1 MNESIIKKFKPASFR
16 QLGLTLFIVFI
27 AVVVSMRNPSF
38 MTFENISDMLTNTAI
53 LGILAVGMM
62 MVILTGGI
70 DLSIGANMAVTGM
83 VVAMHIAAVPSIPPV
98 LAILEGVAI
107 GAACGALIGILVS
120 RFNVLPIIASLG
132 MCYIYRGIT
141 FLVSGGK
148 WIGADK
154 MSVEFKKVATGSIL
168 GINNLIVI
176 AIIVFVVFGYFLNYT
191 RTGRRI
197 YAVGS
202 NVEAASISGINV
214 AGITSLVYL
223 LMGALAGLG
232 GVLWVAKFASAQ
244 PDTATGYEINVIAAC
259 VMGGV
264 SVSGGSGKITGVLMG
279 TLLLGIINNALPLI
293 NVSPFWQNAIQGA
306 VIFTAI
312 LVNVLVK
319 RRGDR
324 RALEGRKI

>member
-1 MNESIIKKFKPASFR
+1 MNGTKRGFKLSGFR
-16 QLGLTLFIVFI
+16 QLGLLAFI
-27 AVVVSMRNPSF
+27 VVVSIAVSIRNKSF
-38 MTFENISDMLTNTAI
+38 FTAGNVSDMLTNTAI

-70 DLSIGANMAVTGM
+70 DLSIGSNMAATGM
-83 VVAMHIAAVPSIPPV
+83 IVAIHIAASPGIPPFV
-98 LAILEGVAI
+98 AILEGVAI
-107 GAACGALIGILVS
+107 GGVCGAIIGLLVS
-120 RFNVLPIIASLG
+120 RGNVLPIIASLG
-132 MCYIYRGIT
+132 MNYIYRGIT

-154 MSVEFKKVATGSIL
+154 MSTAFKQVATGSFL
-168 GINNLIVI
+168 KINNLIWI
-176 AIIVFVVFGYFLNYT
+176 AAIVFIGFAYFLNYV
-191 RTGRRI
+191 RLGRRI

-202 NVEAASISGINV
+202 NVEAASVSGIGVANV
-214 AGITSLVYL
+214 TLLVYL

-232 GVLWVAKFASAQ
+232 GVLWVSKFASAQ
-244 PDTATGYEINVIAAC
+244 PDTAVGYEINVIAAC

-264 SVSGGSGKITGVLMG
+264 SVSGGAGKISGVLLG

-306 VIFTAI
+306 VIFAAI
-312 LVNVLVK
+312 LFNALVK
-319 RRGDR
+319 RSVDR